1 MPHIRPRRLMG
12 RRLEHERE
20 KLPDDPLELHIA
32 ALGLASREEYRQWC
46 LANGFAADGEK
57 GWRDERAELE
67 RARQLRAAGRAAG
80 HIRALG
86 LDSEGDYL
94 LWCRVHDFAPTA
106 EKTYK
111 QRQRELARAAEL
123 APRAAPAAS
132 STIDEAHLSALGL
145 DTLDEYRAWC
155 RQHDL
160 SADLNKNAA
169 LLRRERE
176 LAALATAKKQQR
188 RLGDLLRRMHQGRVG
203 SEELRLEPL
212 RLAHAAFAA
221 CGDGDERDALLRLL
235 LFVEERTGLVASTPG
250 VPRWGQR
257 AGNTFVEGLAA
268 LARLHRHWLR
278 APEEWKP
285 RARNVHRQFAAL
297 ARHLLARYAVPP
309 FMDSVFFKGAD
320 AEAAKQQGWFVHVGG
335 GGNIRTA
342 GVPLQL
348 TKKMAHCFL
357 QAPAE
362 FTVEEALRWGQI
374 IGQGGSPYLVEAVAA
389 TRLGASFEDEG
400 FWGTVVHFFTLH
412 PMMDPTYV
420 GPIVEFI
427 RAQRFVTQEIRH
439 PDGRLEELP
448 PPQPHFSMKSRS
460 VLKLLRQVDEW
471 RQRQATDTTSAP
483 AGQWESSGGG
493 GLSLTEEDPRSGQ
506 PLHWTISEI
515 VSHRQLVAEGESMRH
530 CIVSYAKSCERG
542 ETSIWSLKANVGGTA
557 RHVMTIAVNILG
569 RTVTQARG
577 KFNANPEEEI
587 KAASLLRDNHR
598 PRDKSRLNATDR
610 FYLTRAYRILRFWLQ
625 REGVAYAQTE
635 G

>member
-12 RRLEHERE
+12 RSLEYERE
-20 KLPDDPLELHIA
+20 KLPDDPLDLHIA
-32 ALGLASREEYRQWC
+32 ALGLASRDEYRDWC
-46 LANGFAADGEK
+46 LKNGLAPDGDK
-57 GWRDERAELE
+57 SWRAERAELE
-67 RARQLRAAGRAAG
+67 LARRLKAEDKVAG

-86 LDSEGDYL
+86 LQAAEDYL
-94 LWCRVHDFAPTA
+94 LWCRVHDFAATTD
-106 EKTYK
+106 KTYK
-111 QRQRELARAAEL
+111 QRQRELARASEL
-123 APRAAPAAS
+123 RPRAPAAPPCS
-132 STIDEAHLSALGL
+132 VDEEHLAALGL
-145 DTLDEYRAWC
+145 DALDEYPEWC
-155 RQHDL
+155 RQNGL
-160 SADLNKNAA
+160 SADRNKNPD

-188 RLGDLLRRMHQGRVG
+188 RLGDLLRRMHGGQVAPA
-203 SEELRLEPL
+203 ELRLEPL

-221 CGDGDERDALLRLL
+221 CQEEEERDALLRLL
-235 LFVEERTGLVASTPG
+235 VQVEERTGLISSTPG

-257 AGNTFVEGLAA
+257 PGNTFVEGLAA
-268 LARLHRHWLR
+268 LARLHRRWLR
-278 APEEWKP
+278 PLADWKP

-297 ARHLLARYAVPP
+297 ARHLLARYEVPA
-309 FMDSVFFKGAD
+309 FMDSVFFRGSGAV
-320 AEAAKQQGWFVHVGG
+320 ALKQQGWFVHVGG

-342 GVPLQL
+342 GVPLPL

-362 FTVEEALRWGQI
+362 FTVEEALRWGQVT
-374 IGQGGSPYLVEAVAA
+374 GQGGSPYLVEAVNA

-400 FWGTVVHFFTLH
+400 FWSTVVHFFTLH

-439 PDGRLEELP
+439 PDGRVEELP

-471 RQRQATDTTSAP
+471 RQRQATDTANVP
-483 AGQWESSGGG
+483 AGQWESSGSG

-557 RHVMTIAVNILG
+557 RHVMTIAVNVLG

-587 KAASLLRDNHR
+587 KAASLLRENHR
-598 PRDKSRLNATDR
+598 PRDQSRLNAIDR

-625 REGVAYAQTE
+625 REGVAYAQSE
-635 G
+635 A